1 MLLFLLELQ
10 FWLCCGNGSFLR
22 ASSRVWY
29 VMWGRK
35 GVIYGGLDILSAK
48 ILGKIVFCA

>member
-1 MLLFLLELQ
+1 MLLFLPELQ
-10 FWLCCGNGSFLR
+10 FWLCCGNGSFLP

-29 VMWGRK
+29 VMWGSK
-35 GVIYGGLDILSAK
+35 GVIYGLDVLSAK